1 MIFARTKNIKI
12 SPIKQME
19 LRAAK
24 IPDVISLA
32 QGIPS
37 FDTPQVIKDKAI
49 EEMRLGKIAKY
60 SLVYGLSELREIIEQ
75 DLAKAG
81 MFYDYEKEILVTCG
95 AIEAIISALYAI
107 LEIGDEVIIPS
118 PSYTSY
124 QEVIKIAGGEPVFF
138 NLNEDDGWSFNIKE
152 LEKVI
157 TKKTKAFLFCNPSN
171 PTGTIFTKKQLLQ
184 IAELAKENNFYILS
198 DEVYKDFI
206 YDPDIVFFSLA
217 QDSRFRKFVI
227 RIFSFSKAYAMTG
240 WRVGFLHADEDV
252 VNEIVKI
259 HDGLVTC
266 APVISQYAA
275 IAAIQDAGGEV
286 EKFRQ
291 GFKDSLELICKR
303 LDKLDKIFSYQKPNS
318 SYFVFPKILIPHKNS
333 LEFAIDL
340 LNNAKVATVAGS
352 AFGPNGD
359 GHLRINF
366 GRDSELIN
374 KAFDRM
380 DRYFK

>member
-1 MIFARTKNIKI
+1 
-12 SPIKQME
+12 ME

-37 FDTPQVIKDKAI
+37 FDTPQIIKDKAI
-49 EEMRLGKIAKY
+49 EGMRLGKVAKY
-60 SLVYGLSELREIIEQ
+60 SLVYGLPELREIIEQ
-75 DLAKAG
+75 DLSKAG

-95 AIEAIISALYAI
+95 AIEAITSTLHAI

-138 NLNEDDGWSFNIKE
+138 NLNEDDGWSFDIKE
-152 LEKVI
+152 LEKAI
-157 TKKTKAFLFCNPSN
+157 TKKTKALLFSNPSN
-171 PTGTIFTKKQLLQ
+171 PTGTIFTKEQLLK

-206 YDPDIVFFSLA
+206 YDPKIEFFSLA

-240 WRVGFLHADEDV
+240 WRVGFLHADEEV

-266 APVISQYAA
+266 APVVSQYAA
-275 IAAIQDAGGEV
+275 MAAIQDAGAEV

-291 GFKDSLELICKR
+291 GFNDSLELICER
-303 LDKLDKIFSYQKPNS
+303 LNRLNKIFSYQKPNS

-333 LEFAIDL
+333 ADFAIDL

-352 AFGPNGD
+352 AFGPNGE
-359 GHLRINF
+359 GHLRMNF
-366 GRDSELIN
+366 GRDFDLIN

-380 DRYFK
+380 GKYFI

>member
-1 MIFARTKNIKI
+1 
-12 SPIKQME
+12 ME

-37 FDTPQVIKDKAI
+37 YDTPQIIKDKAI
-49 EEMRLGKIAKY
+49 EGMRAGKIAKY
-60 SLVYGLSELREIIEQ
+60 SLVYGLAELREIIEQ

-81 MFYDYEKEILVTCG
+81 MFYDYEKEILITCG
-95 AIEAIISALYAI
+95 AIEAISATLSAI

-138 NLNEDDGWSFNIKE
+138 NLNEENGWSFGIKE

-157 TKKTKAFLFCNPSN
+157 TKKTKAFLFCNPNN
-171 PTGTIFTKKQLLQ
+171 PTGTIFTKKQLLK

-206 YDPDIVFFSLA
+206 YDPGIEFFSLA

-240 WRVGFLHADEDV
+240 WRVGFLHADEEV

-266 APVISQYAA
+266 APVVSQYAA
-275 IAAIQDAGGEV
+275 IAAIQDAKSEV
-286 EKFRQ
+286 EKFKQ
-291 GFKDSLELICKR
+291 GFKDSLELTCTR

-318 SYFVFPKILIPHKNS
+318 SYFIFPKILVPHKNS

-340 LNNAKVATVAGS
+340 LNNARVATVAGS
-352 AFGPNGD
+352 AFGPNGE
-359 GHLRINF
+359 GHLRMNF

-380 DRYFK
+380 DKYFK